1 MKILDYNL
9 KLDNMAVERI
19 EEEYDK
25 AIDEC
30 LFGKKRAKE
39 ITFILWAASGAKGL
53 LEEFKIKLSA
63 QYNYLQLVEI
73 YNSFLEGEEKNAES
87 VTVDA

>member
-1 MKILDYNL
+1 MKILDYEL
-9 KLDNMAVERI
+9 KLDNVAVEKI

-25 AIDEC
+25 AIDEF

-39 ITFILWAASGAKGL
+39 LTFILWAVSGAVVPL
-53 LEEFKIKLSA
+53 DEFKKKLSA

-73 YNSFLEGEEKNAES
+73 FNKFLEGEEKNAES